1 MLTESGASGTDRG
14 VIDVNAELGPPAW
27 PLRASTYE
35 ELADARTRHGIRR
48 VLVRDRSAVTISRAY
63 GRDRLERAISDDRSL
78 LPVATATPS
87 ASGDLPA
94 DLRAAVAGGARAV
107 WVEVSGSWSEESEA
121 TRRALAVAAT
131 PGLPL
136 LIALRASGDATAIG
150 ALTAGLGVPVV
161 LVGVHYS
168 TYADAISA
176 ALRYPHLHV
185 ETSSLATFRAI
196 EMTAA
201 AIGAERILFGSGM
214 PARTPASALN
224 AVLHSRLGAADR
236 QGILAGN
243 ASRIFGL
250 ARESVDLRA
259 PGLPTR
265 AFDVHSHFFPSPWEV
280 PQVADGELPMLLRP
294 FGIRATISSSVP
306 ALLGDLERG
315 NARAV
320 AAARDV
326 PGQLAYL
333 VADPNDL
340 DTTRAHLDRWL
351 GAPGVVGVKV
361 HCHYAACPTAS
372 DKVRAL
378 FRVLAEYG
386 RPVKIHNMGI
396 GWEAAITA
404 IAREHRKLPI
414 VIAHAGL
421 GVPSATAAAV
431 VASAEHVYV
440 ELSSSLADIRE
451 CRLLVAALPPE
462 RLLFGSDA
470 PLMDPGF
477 VLGTYQD
484 LGLAPEALMRVLW
497 DNTVSVFGEA
507 GAS

>member
-1 MLTESGASGTDRG
+1 MPAERGDSVTDRG
-14 VIDVNAELGPPAW
+14 VIDVNAELGPPLQ

-35 ELADARTRHGIRR
+35 ELADARTRHGIRLA
-48 VLVRDRSAVTISRAY
+48 LVRDRSAVTVSRAY
-63 GRDRLERAISDDRSL
+63 GRDRLERAIADDRSM
-78 LPVATATPS
+78 LPVATATVS
-87 ASGDLPA
+87 VSGDLPA
-94 DLRAAVAGGARAV
+94 DLRAWVAGGARAV
-107 WVEVSGSWSEESEA
+107 WVEASESWSTESEA
-121 TRRALAVAAT
+121 TRWALAVAAT

-136 LIALRASGDATAIG
+136 LIRHRAWGDATAIG

-161 LVGVHYS
+161 LIGVHYAR
-168 TYADAISA
+168 YADAISA
-176 ALRYPHLHV
+176 AERYPHLHV
-185 ETSSLATFRAI
+185 ETSSLATYGAI

-201 AIGAERILFGSGM
+201 AIGAERVLFGSGM

-224 AVLHSRLGAADR
+224 AVLLSGLGAAER
-236 QGILAGN
+236 RAILADN
-243 ASRIFGL
+243 ASRLFGIPRQ
-250 ARESVDLRA
+250 AVDLRA
-259 PGLPTR
+259 PVLPAR
-265 AFDVHSHFFPSPWEV
+265 AYDVHSHFFPSPWEV
-280 PQVADGELPMLLRP
+280 PQIADGELPTLLRP

-306 ALLGDLERG
+306 ALLGDLENG

-340 DTTRAHLDRWL
+340 DAARAHLGRWL

-378 FRVLAEYG
+378 FRVLAEHG
-386 RPVKIHNMGI
+386 RPVKIHNMGL
-396 GWEAAITA
+396 GWEAALIA
-404 IAREHRKLPI
+404 LAREHPKLPI

-421 GVPSATAAAV
+421 GIPSATAAAV

-451 CRLLVAALPPE
+451 CRSLVAAIPPE

-484 LGLAPEALMRVLW
+484 LGLAPEALTRVLW
-497 DNTVSVFGEA
+497 DNAVSVFGEA
-507 GAS
+507 RAG